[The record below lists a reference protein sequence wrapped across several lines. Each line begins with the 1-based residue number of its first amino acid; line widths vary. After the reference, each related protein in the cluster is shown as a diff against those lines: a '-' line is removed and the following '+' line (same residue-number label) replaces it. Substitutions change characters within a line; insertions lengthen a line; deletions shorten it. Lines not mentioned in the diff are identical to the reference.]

1 MTRDEIAEINPD
13 ALFCDGFDDAILG
26 LAERPNL
33 GPVAAYSIETMLQIM
48 VERDGMTYEE
58 AYEYFDFNI
67 RCAWV
72 GDNTPIYI
80 TTEL

>member
-26 LAERPNL
+26 IAERPNL
-33 GPVAAYSIETMLQIM
+33 GPVVAYSIETMLQIM
-48 VERDGMTYEE
+48 VERDGMTHEE
-58 AYEYFDFNI
+58 AYEYIDFNI

-80 TTEL
+80 TTVL